1 MKNSTRPIDNDS
13 IAMPTRLKTFLV
25 NTNDGAIVD
34 ATPDL
39 PDAVPGAGARYVPDF
54 ADVPAVVAALAEP
67 GDLVLTMG
75 AGDITKMG
83 PLVLDEIAASG
94 ATTP

>member
-1 MKNSTRPIDNDS
+1 VLDVYAAREDPEPGVTG
-13 IAMPTRLKTFLV
+13 RLV
-25 NTNDGAIVD
+25 A
-34 ATPDL
+34 
-39 PDAVPGAGARYVPDF
+39 DAVPGGTARYVPDF
-54 ADVPAVVAALAEP
+54 ADVPAVVAALVQP

-94 ATTP
+94 VTRP